1 MSLYACLPKSRA
13 CREYDSEHANRRSL
27 LPRPLILDAVRNWLG
42 HRLSTPHYARGLRG
56 ARRHDDHACGRRIV
70 RRRRVV
76 PNRLG
81 RGVGDTA
88 ERHRGSGRAGGVE
101 GTPFCPAR
109 GPGSVC
115 RRPGRVRCR
124 FKHRH
129 FRGRACASRPRGR
142 PPHRAALRPRGF
154 GRLPATPPHILRIF
168 LVGVG
173 PALAGRPRDR
183 RPRDPGVGM
192 ALRLRRRSAL
202 RCGRGAPYRL
212 RPAFASGCAGPA
224 LPHAP
229 VPLARRR
236 ACRNWRH
243 AAPACGRPVL
253 ARRAVRGLRPRRVH
267 HCLGAAPAPASRNVH
282 VPPRHA
288 LGDSRKAERDG
299 LTGRSRRHDSA
310 HPPARARMVRGLL
323 RLVGHPRVDHM
334 GYRGSRPGAHS

>member
-1 MSLYACLPKSRA
+1 M
-13 CREYDSEHANRRSL
+13 
-27 LPRPLILDAVRNWLG
+27 
-42 HRLSTPHYARGLRG
+42 
-56 ARRHDDHACGRRIV
+56 
-70 RRRRVV
+70 V

-212 RPAFASGCAGPA
+212 RPAFASGCAGAA
-224 LPHAP
+224 LPHAR
-229 VPLARRR
+229 VPLTRRWPR
-236 ACRNWRH
+236 RTRRH
-243 AAPACGRPVL
+243 AAPACRRPVL

-267 HCLGAAPAPASRNVH
+267 HRLCAAPAPASRNVH

>member
-42 HRLSTPHYARGLRG
+42 HRLSSPHYARGLRG
-56 ARRHDDHACGRRIV
+56 ARRHDDHACGGRIV

-88 ERHRGSGRAGGVE
+88 ERDCRRGCAGGLE
-101 GTPFCPAR
+101 GATFRSAR

-129 FRGRACASRPRGR
+129 FRGRACTSRPRGR
-142 PPHRAALRPRGF
+142 PPHRAALRPHRSGS
-154 GRLPATPPHILRIF
+154 LSAPPSLVLRVLF
-168 LVGVG
+168 AGVG
-173 PALAGRPRDR
+173 TPLTGRPRNR
-183 RPRDPGVGM
+183 RSRHPGVGM
-192 ALRLRRRSAL
+192 ALRLRGRPAL
-202 RCGRGAPYRL
+202 RCGRGASHRL
-212 RPAFASGCAGPA
+212 RPALGPDCTGAA
-224 LPHAP
+224 LPRTR
-229 VPLARRR
+229 VPLTRRWPR
-236 ACRNWRH
+236 RYRRH
-243 AAPACGRPVL
+243 AAPACRRPVL
-253 ARRAVRGLRPRRVH
+253 ARRAVRGIRPRRVH
-267 HCLGAAPAPASRNVH
+267 HRLCAAPAPASRNVH